1 MGTLPLLKHEIL
13 CYSLSHLSSTEK
25 VRFFYA
31 LKGRG
36 KQEGIISKYEV
47 RQLSKGVLLAKESRT
62 EEVKS
67 FLRYWHCP
75 IKITEVYLHD

>member
-1 MGTLPLLKHEIL
+1 MGTGHLLKHEIL

-36 KQEGIISKYEV
+36 KHEGIISKYQIN
-47 RQLSKGVLLAKESRT
+47 QLSKGVLLTKEKQAP
-62 EEVKS
+62 EVKS
-67 FLRYWHCP
+67 FLHYWRCP